1 MYYNKNKLKMVPYN
15 LAQEFGIQLEKSNYK
30 FLYNSLI
37 GMTVCIDFWP
47 NEKQS
52 EKLLKRVHKNDADLV
67 RFLLMGYSIEEYV
80 IRDVLGESGKRFLLE
95 SNFAIEN
102 NGKLNSNGYAVLPV
116 NDMFLIV
123 SIPSI
128 YSMNK
133 HIFPD
138 IYIGQDST
146 RLYQMISNK
155 EFDNVLDLCAGS
167 GIQGFALARH
177 AKQIRA
183 VELNEIA
190 NIAVRL
196 NQAINNIPKER
207 FCVYQESLYK
217 PFDGGEKFDCI
228 ICNPPYVPCPE
239 NINLPMCGAGGEDGM
254 KYARQVI
261 DGYDGFL
268 VENGYAYMVLECIGN
283 TDKPYIIDYFQK
295 KFSKGV
301 LNVSIINKQPVDYQI
316 DYSAQLAYS
325 VDQNGLSLE
334 EYQEIWR
341 NLFKKQNASNMY
353 SLVIEY
359 KKTDV
364 PFMFNIISNCSQW
377 DIDSIYSLSPCS
389 FDEIEIPYYRIKTD
403 LGIRFVEKEYYD
415 LLIKYDGKKVDELLT
430 ALKDRKIQGDGLLRF
445 DSLEKEHLIRRVL

>member
-190 NIAVRL
+190 NI
-196 NQAINNIPKER
+196 NK
-207 FCVYQESLYK
+207 
-217 PFDGGEKFDCI
+217 
-228 ICNPPYVPCPE
+228 
-239 NINLPMCGAGGEDGM
+239 
-254 KYARQVI
+254 
-261 DGYDGFL
+261 
-268 VENGYAYMVLECIGN
+268 NGN
-283 TDKPYIIDYFQK
+283 
-295 KFSKGV
+295 
-301 LNVSIINKQPVDYQI
+301 
-316 DYSAQLAYS
+316 
-325 VDQNGLSLE
+325 
-334 EYQEIWR
+334 
-341 NLFKKQNASNMY
+341 NLFF
-353 SLVIEY
+353 I
-359 KKTDV
+359 
-364 PFMFNIISNCSQW
+364 FISSH
-377 DIDSIYSLSPCS
+377 P
-389 FDEIEIPYYRIKTD
+389 
-403 LGIRFVEKEYYD
+403 
-415 LLIKYDGKKVDELLT
+415 
-430 ALKDRKIQGDGLLRF
+430 IQ
-445 DSLEKEHLIRRVL
+445 